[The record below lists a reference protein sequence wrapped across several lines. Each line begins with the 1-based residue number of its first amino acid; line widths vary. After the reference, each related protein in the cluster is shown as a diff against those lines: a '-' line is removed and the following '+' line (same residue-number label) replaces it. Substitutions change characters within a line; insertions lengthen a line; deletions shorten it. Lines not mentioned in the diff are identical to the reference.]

1 MKLLVI
7 GGTGV
12 LSTAVVAEA
21 LRKGV
26 EVTMINRGHRMDRI
40 PDAVRF
46 IKADCRDIQA
56 IETALNGNSFE
67 AVIDFICY
75 DKKQVEDSLNLFSK
89 YVNQYIF
96 ISSAAVLDTRV
107 KGMLDEES
115 PKVLPTWDYSVQK
128 WNAELFVKEA
138 SALKGIHYTIIRPAI
153 TYDDTRIPYGF
164 SPRYGYHWTLVERA
178 KAGKP
183 LVTWNKGTN
192 RCNMMRVEDFAVG
205 VIGLISNEKAF
216 DEDFII
222 CGDEAPSF
230 ISVVHSLENTLGRR
244 IATIDIDVDFIES
257 IIPGRKGEMEGRS
270 RDAVFCNSKIK
281 SAVPAFKQSISLD
294 EGVKMTVD
302 AYRHSN
308 YQKGIDWVYDA
319 QCDFLIKKW
328 CQKNKIGR
336 KQFHPG
342 FDDYLGNASLRD
354 RLLYYSIYY
363 QDLAIVRLAKK
374 ARKRL

>member
-40 PDAVRF
+40 PEGVRF

-56 IETALNGNSFE
+56 IETALNGSSFD

-75 DKKQVEDSLNLFSK
+75 DKKQVEDSLNLFAK

-107 KGMLDEES
+107 QGVLDEDS
-115 PKVLPTWDYSVQK
+115 PKVLPSWDYSVQK
-128 WNAELFVKEA
+128 WDAEKFVQEA
-138 SALKGIHYTIIRPAI
+138 CAKKGIRYTIIRPAI

-183 LVTWNKGTN
+183 IVTWNKGAN

-205 VIGLISNEKAF
+205 VIGLIANEKAF
-216 DEDFII
+216 DEAFII
-222 CGDEAPSF
+222 CGDEAPTF
-230 ISVVHSLENTLGRR
+230 KDVIISMEKALG
-244 IATIDIDVDFIES
+244 ITIPTIDVDVNYIES

-270 RDAVFCNSKIK
+270 RDAVLSNAKIK
-281 SAVPAFKQSISLD
+281 SAASDFKQTITLD
-294 EGVKMTVD
+294 EGVHMTVE
-302 AYRHSN
+302 AYQKTKF
-308 YQKGIDWVYDA
+308 QKGIDWVYDA
-319 QCDFLIKKW
+319 QCDFIIKKW
-328 CQKNKIGR
+328 GQKNKIDKR
-336 KQFHPG
+336 PFHTG
-342 FDDYLGNASLRD
+342 FVNYMGDASIKD
-354 RLLYYSIYY
+354 RMLYYSIYY
-363 QDLAIVRLAKK
+363 QDIAVVRLAKK
-374 ARKRL
+374 VLKRI

>member
-21 LRKGV
+21 LCKGV

-40 PDAVRF
+40 PEGVRF
-46 IKADCRDIQA
+46 IKADCRDIQT
-56 IETALNGNSFE
+56 IETALNGSSFD

-107 KGMLDEES
+107 QGVLDEDS
-115 PKVLPTWDYSVQK
+115 PKVLPSWDYSLQK
-128 WNAELFVKEA
+128 WDAEKFVQEA
-138 SALKGIHYTIIRPAI
+138 CAEKGICYTIIRPAI

-164 SPRYGYHWTLVERA
+164 APRYGYHWTLVERA

-183 LVTWNKGTN
+183 IVTWNKGAN

-205 VIGLISNEKAF
+205 VIGVIANEKAF
-216 DEDFII
+216 DEAFII
-222 CGDEAPSF
+222 CGDEAPTF
-230 ISVVHSLENTLGRR
+230 KNVIISMEKALD
-244 IATIDIDVDFIES
+244 ITIPTIDVDVNFIES

-270 RDAVFCNSKIK
+270 RDAVFCNARIK
-281 SAVPAFKQSISLD
+281 RAVPDFKQNISLD
-294 EGVKMTVD
+294 EGVRMTVE
-302 AYRHSN
+302 AYRSSN

-328 CQKNKIGR
+328 CQKNMIDR
-336 KQFHPG
+336 KQFHPR
-342 FDDYLGNASLRD
+342 FINYLGNASLRD

-363 QDLAIVRLAKK
+363 QDIAIVRLAKK